1 MPPGRKPTHSPE
13 EFVDSAVAFADE
25 HGLDALTL
33 RGLGQAM
40 GVSAT
45 AIYRYFADKDALIIA
60 MRETLLTQVLSK
72 EPSGTPEQALADIGL
87 AYRRVARE
95 HPCLSQIMIVG
106 VNQGDL
112 ALAVP
117 QVIATYLEAMGMHG
131 REVAVAYRQLESF
144 VVGTSY
150 FDFADAPRH
159 LTERLERM
167 HRTGVSDVAY
177 GLDSATDVDRMNEEA
192 YERTLRII
200 IASFRARH
208 IGES

>member
-1 MPPGRKPTHSPE
+1 MPPGRKPTHSPG
-13 EFVDSAVAFADE
+13 EFVESAVAFADS

-60 MRETLLTQVLSK
+60 MRETLLAQVLTA
-72 EPSGTPEQALADIGL
+72 EPAGTSEQALTEIGL

-95 HPCLSQIMIVG
+95 HPCLSQILIVG
-106 VNQGDL
+106 VEQGDL

-117 QVIATYLEAMGMHG
+117 RVIATYLEAMGLEG
-131 REVAVAYRQLESF
+131 REVALAYRQLESF
-144 VVGTSY
+144 VVGATY

-159 LTERLERM
+159 LTERFERL
-167 HRTGVSDVAY
+167 HRTGASDVAFGLDSVSDVER
-177 GLDSATDVDRMNEEA
+177 LNEEA
-192 YERTLRII
+192 YERSLRII
-200 IASFRARH
+200 VASFPARRV
-208 IGES
+208 GES